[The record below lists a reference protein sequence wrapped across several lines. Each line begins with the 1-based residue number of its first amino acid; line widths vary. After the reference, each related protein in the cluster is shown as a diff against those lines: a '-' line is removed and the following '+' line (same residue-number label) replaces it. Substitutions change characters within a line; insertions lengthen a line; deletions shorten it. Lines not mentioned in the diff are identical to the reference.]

1 MEKSLA
7 TVAESLSAEKLLQ
20 YLDIAGIAKSLTRE
34 ERLQFVEIAQ
44 AYQLNPFK
52 REIYCNTYG
61 KGEYRTTSIIT
72 GYEVYIKRAERT
84 GKLNGYKVDISGSI
98 KENNLTA
105 TITIFRKDWGHPFQH
120 EVYFEEVCQKT
131 RDGRLNSI
139 WSKMPKFMTKKVA
152 IAQGF
157 RLCFSD
163 ELGGMPYTADEL
175 PAEEKTATV
184 QTVEAEVIAEKPA
197 PKAAPQA
204 NKLTDEDKAE
214 LVKAANADDLGFA
227 ARQLLNAKPQLK
239 AEIIKAYNDRLAEI
253 EKTAKGAN
261 ND

>member
-61 KGEYRTTSIIT
+61 KDEKRTTSIIT

-98 KENNLTA
+98 KDNNLTA
-105 TITIFRKDWGHPFQH
+105 TITIFRKDWEHPFQH

-175 PAEEKTATV
+175 PEAEKQPATIIAAP
-184 QTVEAEVIAEKPA
+184 QAVEAEVVKSFGEDEKNLINSCVA
-197 PKAAPQA
+197 KDELGKVCRSLLKEFPQS
-204 NKLTDEDKAE
+204 KK
-214 LVKAANADDLGFA
+214 
-227 ARQLLNAKPQLK
+227 
-239 AEIIKAYNDRLAEI
+239 EIVDTYNSRLAEI
-253 EKTAKGAN
+253 EGAAK
-261 ND
+261 

>member
-7 TVAESLSAEKLLQ
+7 TVAETLSAQKLLQ
-20 YLDIAGIAKSLTRE
+20 YLDIAGIAKSLTQQ

-44 AYQLNPFK
+44 AFQLNPFK

-84 GKLNGYKVDISGSI
+84 GQLNGWHVEVEGNVKDNTLKAV
-98 KENNLTA
+98 
-105 TITIFRKDWGHPFQH
+105 ITIHRKDWTQPFQH

-175 PAEEKTATV
+175 PAEEKSAT
-184 QTVEAEVIAEKPA
+184 TVEAEVVAEKPA

-214 LVKAANADDLGFA
+214 LNKATSPDDLGFA

-239 AEIIKAYNDRLAEI
+239 SEIIKAYNDRLAEI
-253 EKTAKGAN
+253 EKGAS

>member
-44 AYQLNPFK
+44 AFQLNPFK

-84 GKLNGYKVDISGSI
+84 GQLNGWHVEVEGNVKDNTLKAV
-98 KENNLTA
+98 
-105 TITIFRKDWGHPFQH
+105 ITIHRKDWTQPFQH

-175 PAEEKTATV
+175 PAEEKSAT
-184 QTVEAEVIAEKPA
+184 TVEAEVVAEKPA

-214 LVKAANADDLGFA
+214 IKKATSPDDLGFA

-239 AEIIKAYNDRLAEI
+239 SEIIKAYNDRLAEM
-253 EKTAKGAN
+253 EKATKGAT

>member
-7 TVAESLSAEKLLQ
+7 TVAETLSAQKLLQ
-20 YLDIAGIAKSLTRE
+20 YLDIAGIAKSLTQQ

-84 GKLNGYKVDISGSI
+84 GQLNGWHVEVEGNVKDNTLKAV
-98 KENNLTA
+98 
-105 TITIFRKDWGHPFQH
+105 ITIHRKDWTQPFQH

-163 ELGGMPYTADEL
+163 ELGGMPYTADEVPTSDEKPVL
-175 PAEEKTATV
+175 APKNEPAI
-184 QTVEAEVIAEKPA
+184 EAEVVAAET
-197 PKAAPQA
+197 
-204 NKLTDEDKAE
+204 NKLTAEDTAEFAKAT
-214 LVKAANADDLGFA
+214 NADELGFA
-227 ARQLLNAKPQLK
+227 ARKILNQKPQLK
-239 AEIIKAYNDRLAEI
+239 AEIIKEYNKRLAEI
-253 EKTAKGAN
+253 EKGAS

>member
-1 MEKSLA
+1 MTNQIVTMENGISK
-7 TVAESLSAEKLLQ
+7 EKLLEF
-20 YLDIAGIAKSLTRE
+20 LKIAGVAQKLNEQEKI
-34 ERLQFVEIAQ
+34 QFVEIAQ

-61 KGEYRTTSIIT
+61 QGQYRTTSIIT

-84 GKLNGYKVDISGSI
+84 GQLNGWHVDIDGNV
-98 KENNLTA
+98 KDNTLRA
-105 TITIFRKDWGHPFQH
+105 VITIYRKDWEKPFTH

-131 RDGRLNSI
+131 KDGRLNSI
-139 WSKMPKFMTKKVA
+139 WAKMPRFMTKKVA

-175 PAEEKTATV
+175 PQEEKTTV
-184 QTVEAEVIAEKPA
+184 TAEVVKELTDADREIIANSKDEAEL
-197 PKAAPQA
+197 QT
-204 NKLTDEDKAE
+204 NCRKLFTS
-214 LVKAANADDLGFA
+214 FP
-227 ARQLLNAKPQLK
+227 NAKQELTK
-239 AEIIKAYNDRLAEI
+239 LYNARLAELQAPLK
-253 EKTAKGAN
+253 EQESN

>member
-1 MEKSLA
+1 MEKSLT
-7 TVAESLSAEKLLQ
+7 TVAETLSAQKLLQ
-20 YLDIAGIAKSLTRE
+20 YLDIAGIAKSLTQQ

-44 AYQLNPFK
+44 AFQLNPFK

-84 GKLNGYKVDISGSI
+84 GQLNGWHVEVEGNVKDNTLKAV
-98 KENNLTA
+98 
-105 TITIFRKDWGHPFQH
+105 ITIHRKDWTQPFQH

-175 PAEEKTATV
+175 PAEEKSAT
-184 QTVEAEVIAEKPA
+184 TVEAEVVAEKPA

-214 LVKAANADDLGFA
+214 IKKATSPDDLGFA

-239 AEIIKAYNDRLAEI
+239 SEIIKAYNDRLAEM
-253 EKTAKGAN
+253 EKATKGAT

>member
-1 MEKSLA
+1 MEKSLT
-7 TVAESLSAEKLLQ
+7 TVAETLSAQKLLQ
-20 YLDIAGIAKSLTRE
+20 YLDIAGIAKSLTQQ

-61 KGEYRTTSIIT
+61 KDEKRTTSIIT

-105 TITIFRKDWGHPFQH
+105 TITIFRKDWEHPFQH

-175 PAEEKTATV
+175 PAEEKSAT
-184 QTVEAEVIAEKPA
+184 TVEAEIVAEKPA

-214 LVKAANADDLGFA
+214 INKATSPDDLGFA

-239 AEIIKAYNDRLAEI
+239 SEIIKAYNDRLAEM
-253 EKTAKGAN
+253 EKATKGAT